1 MNINIS
7 NNYHLFLVGLLLTI
21 NDLISFGL
29 CKYIFLQ
36 NINIIYLLIPT
47 IMYAFQ
53 IPLFFY
59 GINYSSMTVLNIVW
73 NLMSIILVTC
83 LGLFY
88 FKEKIS
94 NVRTIALVLGLFSL
108 FLFSLD
114 ETN

>member
-1 MNINIS
+1 
-7 NNYHLFLVGLLLTI
+7 
-21 NDLISFGL
+21 
-29 CKYIFLQ
+29 
-36 NINIIYLLIPT
+36 
-47 IMYAFQ
+47 
-53 IPLFFY
+53 
-59 GINYSSMTVLNIVW
+59 MTVLNIVW

-94 NVRTIALVLGLFSL
+94 NVKTIALVLGLFSL